1 MSITLSTHLEVK
13 EHWAPPS
20 KRLHSESFESI
31 VISSW
36 PCESFEGV
44 LRLRNTSCFFFA
56 CLFINSDEMIF
67 FFQSV
72 NRSSFM
78 CVKMMKLLIN
88 ESFLMIPMWDFIV
101 RFRVLTRAKLIK
113 LERLIT
119 YQVPTSDSKYKFK
132 KKRQFE
138 MNHWLS

>member
-1 MSITLSTHLEVK
+1 MRWKSTGLLHRNGYIRNHLKVVLYPLDHANLSKGFYVSVILLVFFLLVCLSILTK
-13 EHWAPPS
+13 W
-20 KRLHSESFESI
+20 
-31 VISSW
+31 
-36 PCESFEGV
+36 
-44 LRLRNTSCFFFA
+44 
-56 CLFINSDEMIF
+56 F

-72 NRSSFM
+72 NCSSFM
-78 CVKMMKLLIN
+78 CVKIMKLLIS